1 MKKRILALG
10 LCIVMAFSATACGKS
25 GTSGKKSDNV
35 GKVTNAKADMKG
47 TNYQSSVILP
57 DYKNLT
63 IGESAAAVPE
73 ENLKKIDCLLIT
85 SGNYNVDTKNIGQKQ
100 GTVSEYDIVN
110 IDYVGTKDGVAFDG
124 GTGSNYNLGIGTGAF
139 IDGFE
144 EGLIGVETGQ
154 TVDLSLT
161 FPEDY
166 QNTELAGQAVVFKVT
181 VNYILEVNDEF
192 IKDNADEIYYFM
204 YQYFSTGKVL
214 ETAEEFYQM
223 VRDNL
228 KVVNIVSAK
237 FQSIRDGAEIHD
249 NEKELAEF
257 IEEQKAPYVE
267 IAEQNEIELTEVLS
281 YYFSMSSEEDFNEYL
296 TSIFHNYVVML
307 AIARQE
313 NLEVT
318 DEEYT
323 SITQAIVDH
332 SNGQY
337 EDIEAF
343 QKDYPKQ
350 STVDDIL
357 CGKVYHTVAGYVKVV
372 SDEEAEQDTTA
383 AEGETTPEE
392 ETTAAE

>member
-1 MKKRILALG
+1 MKKRILALS
-10 LCIVMAFSATACGKS
+10 LCIVMAISATACGKS
-25 GTSGKKSDNV
+25 DTSKSDNV

-47 TNYQSSVILP
+47 TNYKSTVVLP

-63 IGESAAAVPE
+63 VGESVAAVSE
-73 ENLKKIDCLLIT
+73 ESLKKIDCLLIT
-85 SGNYNVDTKNIGQKQ
+85 SGNYDVDTKNIGQKQ

-124 GTGSNYNLGIGTGAF
+124 GTASDYNLGIGTGAF

-144 EGLIGVETGQ
+144 DGLIGVETGQ

-181 VNYILEVNDEF
+181 VNYILEVNDDF
-192 IKDNADEIYYFM
+192 IKDNAAEIYYFM
-204 YQYFSTGKVL
+204 YQYFSTGKEL
-214 ETAEEFYQM
+214 GTAEEFYQM

-237 FQSIRDGAEIHD
+237 FQSIRDGAEIQD
-249 NEKELAEF
+249 NEEELAEF

-267 IAEQNEIELTEVLS
+267 IAEQNEIELAEVLS
-281 YYFSMSSEEDFNEYL
+281 YYFSMSSEEDFDEYL
-296 TSIFHNYVVML
+296 TNIFHNYVVML

-323 SITQAIVDH
+323 NITQAIVDH

-337 EDIEAF
+337 EDIAAF

-350 STVDDIL
+350 ATVDDIL

-372 SDEEAEQDTTA
+372 SDEEAEQNTVA

>member
-1 MKKRILALG
+1 MKKRILALS
-10 LCIVMAFSATACGKS
+10 LCIVMAFSATACGKFS
-25 GTSGKKSDNV
+25 TSGKKSDNV
-35 GKVTNAKADMKG
+35 GKVTNTKADMKG
-47 TNYQSSVILP
+47 TNYKSSVILP

-85 SGNYNVDTKNIGQKQ
+85 SGNYNVDTTNIGRKQ

-124 GTGSNYNLGIGTGAF
+124 GTGSDYNLGIGTGAF

-144 EGLIGVETGQ
+144 DGLIGVETGQ

-161 FPEDY
+161 FPENY
-166 QNTELAGQAVVFKVT
+166 QNSELAGQAVVFKVT
-181 VNYILEVNDEF
+181 VNYILEVNDDF
-192 IKDNADEIYYFM
+192 IKDNSDEIYYFM
-204 YQYFSTGKVL
+204 YQYFSTGKEL

-228 KVVNIVSAK
+228 KIVNIVSAK
-237 FQSIRDGAEIHD
+237 FQSIRDGAEIED
-249 NEKELAEF
+249 NQKELADF

-267 IAEQNEIELTEVLS
+267 IAEQNEIELSEVLS
-281 YYFSMSSEEDFNEYL
+281 YYFSMSSEEDFDEYL
-296 TSIFHNYVVML
+296 TNIFHNYVVML

-318 DEEYT
+318 EEEYT

-337 EDIEAF
+337 EDIAAF
-343 QKDYPKQ
+343 QEDYPKQ
-350 STVDDIL
+350 ATVDDIL
-357 CGKVYHTVAGYVKVV
+357 CGKVYHTVAGYVTVV
-372 SDEEAEQDTTA
+372 SDEEAQQDTTA

>member
-25 GTSGKKSDNV
+25 SISGKKSDNV

-47 TNYQSSVILP
+47 TNYKSSVILP

-110 IDYVGTKDGVAFDG
+110 IDYTGTKDGVAFDG

-296 TSIFHNYVVML
+296 TNIFHNYVVML

-337 EDIEAF
+337 EDIAAF